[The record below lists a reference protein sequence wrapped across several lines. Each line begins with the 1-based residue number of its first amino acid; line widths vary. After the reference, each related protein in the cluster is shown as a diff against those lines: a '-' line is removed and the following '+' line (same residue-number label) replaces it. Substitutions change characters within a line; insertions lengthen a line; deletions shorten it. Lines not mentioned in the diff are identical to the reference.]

1 MGSKGNMKKKIT
13 IVLVIVILFIS
24 LAAGFYR
31 SKVKFEPTDLGSAV
45 IGSEEV
51 STVIVTKPI

>member
-1 MGSKGNMKKKIT
+1 MKKKIT